1 MNSNDCDV
9 AVIGAGPYGLAAA
22 AHLKAARVDTRV
34 FGQPMSF
41 WKTNMPAG
49 MWLRSPW
56 IASHIAEPDGRYSLD
71 DYASLR
77 GFSPQEQLP
86 IGDFIGYGEWFQ
98 QQAAPDL
105 DTRKVT
111 RVHRDTRNF
120 RLSLEDGSSVNAG
133 RVVVAMGLACQEFR
147 PVQFDGLPKE
157 LVSHTCDHAGF
168 ASFAG
173 KRVAVVG
180 RGQSACET
188 AALLSEQGAEVELIS
203 RGGVLWLGD
212 GSTHNA
218 WLRSIRQWLAA
229 PSAVGPFPLDWLV
242 EVPGLARHL
251 PAAWLAEFNDI
262 CLRAKASGWLRPRFG
277 KVRMTVSAVRAAVA
291 MGDQISISLDE
302 GRRTF
307 DHIVL
312 GTGYRIDISRLGILA
327 PRLLDEIATVG
338 GSPHLRGGMESSV
351 PGLHFVGATAV
362 NSYGP
367 QLRFVCGA
375 GFAARSV
382 TRAVLSNR
390 TRSQRRPSH
399 TAARRVLSTST
410 SP

>member
-1 MNSNDCDV
+1 MNRNDCDV

-22 AHLKAARVDTRV
+22 AHLKAARIDARV

-41 WKTNMPAG
+41 WKNNMPGG

-71 DYASLR
+71 DYAALR

-111 RVHRDTRNF
+111 RVHRDSNNF

-133 RVVVAMGLACQEFR
+133 RVVVAMGLARQEFK

-168 ASFAG
+168 ERFAG
-173 KRVAVVG
+173 KRVAVIG

-188 AALLSEQGAEVELIS
+188 ATLLSEQGAEVELIS
-203 RGGVLWLGD
+203 RGEVLWLGD
-212 GSTHNA
+212 GSVHNA
-218 WLRSIRQWLAA
+218 LLRKVRQLLAA

-242 EVPGLARHL
+242 EFPGLTRHL
-251 PAAWLAEFNDI
+251 PAAWLAEFNER
-262 CLRAKASGWLRPRFG
+262 CLRAKASGWLKPRFG
-277 KVRMTVSAVRAAVA
+277 KVRMTASAVRAAVA
-291 MGDQISISLDE
+291 VGGQLSLSLDE

-307 DHIVL
+307 DHVVL
-312 GTGYRIDISRLGILA
+312 GTGYKIDIARLGILA
-327 PRLLDEIATVG
+327 PRLLDDIVTIG
-338 GSPHLRGGMESSV
+338 GSPRLHGGMESSV

-390 TRSQRRPSH
+390 IRPQRRPSRN
-399 TAARRVLSTST
+399 AAKEMLTSSTSA
-410 SP
+410 